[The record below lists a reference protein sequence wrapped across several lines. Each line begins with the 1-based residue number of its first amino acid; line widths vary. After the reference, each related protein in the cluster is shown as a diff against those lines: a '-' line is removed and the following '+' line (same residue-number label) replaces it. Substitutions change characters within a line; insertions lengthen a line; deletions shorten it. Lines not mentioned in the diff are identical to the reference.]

1 MPHLQALVISDL
13 EGEGFS
19 PPGSSLDLSL
29 RAVSQGT
36 GPDWDS
42 ELDS

>member
-1 MPHLQALVISDL
+1 MPHLRALIISDL

-19 PPGSSLDLSL
+19 PLRSSSNLSL

-36 GPDWDS
+36 DPDWDS
-42 ELDS
+42 ELDF

>member
-1 MPHLQALVISDL
+1 MPHLRALVISDL

-19 PPGSSLDLSL
+19 PPGSSSDLSL

-42 ELDS
+42 ELDF